1 MKPNRVKLVLNDQF
15 SQILIQNNVSQNE
28 FLSGKFEKV
37 DVDNK
42 MSHTCGPFEPI
53 NRTQSAL
60 FKGVMALYFLSFFY
74 DHPVVTNL

>member
-15 SQILIQNNVSQNE
+15 SQILIQNDVSQNE

-53 NRTQSAL
+53 NSTQND
-60 FKGVMALYFLSFFY
+60 YFRFLI
-74 DHPVVTNL
+74 TL

>member
-15 SQILIQNNVSQNE
+15 SQILIQNDVSQNE

-42 MSHTCGPFEPI
+42 MSHTCAPFEPI
-53 NRTQSAL
+53 NSTQND
-60 FKGVMALYFLSFFY
+60 YFRF
-74 DHPVVTNL
+74 

>member
-1 MKPNRVKLVLNDQF
+1 MNDQF
-15 SQILIQNNVSQNE
+15 SQISIQKDVSQYE
-28 FLSGKFEKV
+28 FLNGKFENV

-53 NRTQSAL
+53 NSIQSAL

-74 DHPVVTNL
+74 DHPVTSL